1 MVVTVVVRTFYNFV
15 VYVCKESSCGIVSFS
30 LLGLFVFMLV
40 CVGLVIVVIM
50 LVLVRV
56 AVFVMGFSPH
66 NGIVDKIVVGRGIG
80 VCPK

>member
-30 LLGLFVFMLV
+30 LLGLFV